1 MYHEQLPYK
10 RRMISM
16 RYFLLA
22 LIISTTGVLG
32 GDINTLSPEEKK
44 AGWQLLFD
52 GKDLN
57 SHWRNIGQKQV
68 TGNGWVIEK
77 GILVKQEGK
86 AAGNLLTRRTWV
98 DYEFAWEWKI
108 ESKGNNGVKYMVLEK
123 RGAIGHEYQMI
134 DDRFW
139 ARKPLSLTA
148 TFYAVL
154 PRDVK
159 LSEPVRID
167 KWNQSRIRVQGKK
180 VEHWLNGQK
189 VVTYSLGS
197 DRVLEGVA
205 KSKFKK
211 FDGFGKKVAG
221 HILLTDH
228 KDRCEF
234 RNLKIREIK

>member
-1 MYHEQLPYK
+1 
-10 RRMISM
+10 M
-16 RYFLLA
+16 RHFFVILA
-22 LIISTTGVLG
+22 ILAFGLKSGELNSLT
-32 GDINTLSPEEKK
+32 DAEEK

-57 SHWRNIGQKQV
+57 AHWRNIGQKEV
-68 TGNGWVIEK
+68 TGKGWAIEK

-86 AAGNLLTRRTWV
+86 AAGNLLTRRTWT

-108 ESKGNNGVKYMVLEK
+108 GPKGNNGVKYMVLEK

-134 DDRFW
+134 DDRHW
-139 ARKPLSLTA
+139 KQKPMSQTG
-148 TFYAVL
+148 TFYVVL
-154 PRDVK
+154 PREVK
-159 LSEPVRID
+159 LTEPVRID
-167 KWNQSRIRVQGKK
+167 KWNQSRIKVQGKK
-180 VEHWLNGQK
+180 VEHWLNGQHILK
-189 VVTYSLGS
+189 YELGS
-197 DRVLEGVA
+197 KRVLAGVA

-211 FDGFGKKVAG
+211 FPGFGKKVTG

>member
-1 MYHEQLPYK
+1 
-10 RRMISM
+10 M
-16 RYFLLA
+16 RHFFVFLGL
-22 LIISTTGVLG
+22 
-32 GDINTLSPEEKK
+32 LSFGLKAGELNSLTNAEEK

-57 SHWRNIGQKQV
+57 AHWRNIGQKAV
-68 TGNGWVIEK
+68 TGKGWVIEK

-86 AAGNLLTRRTWV
+86 AAGNLLTRRTWT
-98 DYEFAWEWKI
+98 DYEFTWEWKI
-108 ESKGNNGVKYMVLEK
+108 GPKGNNGVKYMVLEK

-134 DDRFW
+134 DDRHW
-139 ARKPLSLTA
+139 QQKPMSQTG
-148 TFYAVL
+148 TFYVVL
-154 PRDVK
+154 PREVK
-159 LSEPVRID
+159 LAEPVRID
-167 KWNQSRIRVQGKK
+167 KWNQSRIKVQGKK

-189 VVTYSLGS
+189 ILTYSLGS

-211 FDGFGKKVAG
+211 FPGFGKKVTG

>member
-1 MYHEQLPYK
+1 MQ
-10 RRMISM
+10 
-16 RYFLLA
+16 YFFVA
-22 LIISTTGVLG
+22 LSLSVSGLFAG
-32 GDINTLSPEEKK
+32 EINSLTKAEEK
-44 AGWQLLFD
+44 AGWQLLFE

-57 SHWRNIGQKQV
+57 THWRNIGQKEV
-68 TGNGWVIEK
+68 SGKGWVIEK

-86 AAGNLLTRRTWV
+86 AAGNLLTRRTWT

-108 ESKGNNGVKYMVLEK
+108 GPKGNNGVKYMVLEK

-134 DDRFW
+134 DDRHW
-139 ARKPLSLTA
+139 QQKPMSQTG
-148 TFYAVL
+148 TFYVVL
-154 PRDVK
+154 PREVK
-159 LSEPVRID
+159 LTEPVRID
-167 KWNQSRIRVQGKK
+167 KWNQSRIKVEGKK

-189 VVTYSLGS
+189 ILTYSLGS

-205 KSKFKK
+205 QSKFKK
-211 FDGFGKKVAG
+211 FPGFGKKVTG

>member
-1 MYHEQLPYK
+1 MQ
-10 RRMISM
+10 
-16 RYFLLA
+16 YFFVA
-22 LIISTTGVLG
+22 LSLSVSGLFAG
-32 GDINTLSPEEKK
+32 EINSLTKAEEK
-44 AGWQLLFD
+44 AGWQLLFE

-57 SHWRNIGQKQV
+57 THWRNIGQKEV
-68 TGNGWVIEK
+68 SGKGWVIEK

-86 AAGNLLTRRTWV
+86 AAGNLLTRRTWI
-98 DYEFAWEWKI
+98 DYEFAWEWKLGP
-108 ESKGNNGVKYMVLEK
+108 KGNNGVKYMVLEK

-134 DDRFW
+134 DDRHW
-139 ARKPLSLTA
+139 QQKPMSQTG
-148 TFYAVL
+148 TFYVVL
-154 PRDVK
+154 PREVK
-159 LSEPVRID
+159 LTEPVRID
-167 KWNQSRIRVQGKK
+167 KWNQSRIKVEGKK

-189 VVTYSLGS
+189 ILTYSLGS

-211 FDGFGKKVAG
+211 FPGFGKKVTG

>member
-1 MYHEQLPYK
+1 
-10 RRMISM
+10 M
-16 RYFLLA
+16 RHFFVFLGL
-22 LIISTTGVLG
+22 
-32 GDINTLSPEEKK
+32 LSFGIKAGELNSLTKAEEK

-57 SHWRNIGQKQV
+57 AHWRNICQKEV
-68 TGNGWVIEK
+68 TGKGWVIEK
-77 GILVKQEGK
+77 GVLVKQEGK
-86 AAGNLLTRRTWV
+86 EAGNILTRRTWT

-108 ESKGNNGVKYMVLEK
+108 GPKGNNGVKYMVLEK

-134 DDRFW
+134 DDRHW
-139 ARKPLSLTA
+139 QQKPMSQTG
-148 TFYAVL
+148 TFYVVL
-154 PRDVK
+154 PREVK
-159 LSEPVRID
+159 LAEPVRID
-167 KWNQSRIRVQGKK
+167 KWNQSRIKVQGKK

-189 VVTYSLGS
+189 ILTYSLGG
-197 DRVLEGVA
+197 DRVLAGVA

-211 FDGFGKKVAG
+211 FPGFGKKVTG